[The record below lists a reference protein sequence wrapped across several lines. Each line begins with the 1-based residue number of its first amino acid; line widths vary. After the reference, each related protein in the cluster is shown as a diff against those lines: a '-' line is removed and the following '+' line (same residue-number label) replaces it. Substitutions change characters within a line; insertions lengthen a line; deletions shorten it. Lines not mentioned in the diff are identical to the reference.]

1 MPRVPEE
8 AASGLFA
15 YVFIIFI
22 TVITWWLYEGG
33 AKPTK
38 PAQGGL
44 RGAVS
49 RGCPDLPL
57 TWSHSATSR
66 SPSLPPVTA
75 AEGSEVNFLIQAPK
89 FPLLL
94 FYLLSPFLFLSLER
108 PRKHALL
115 QRFVHDPNAYTL
127 LHLEKF
133 GSPWN
138 HKLKV
143 LFLNEIFPNLNSCL
157 PLFP

>member
-49 RGCPDLPL
+49 RGCPDRSKFSVSPL
-57 TWSHSATSR
+57 Q
-66 SPSLPPVTA
+66 SLQHTI
-75 AEGSEVNFLIQAPK
+75 NIQ
-89 FPLLL
+89 LL
-94 FYLLSPFLFLSLER
+94 
-108 PRKHALL
+108 
-115 QRFVHDPNAYTL
+115 
-127 LHLEKF
+127 
-133 GSPWN
+133 
-138 HKLKV
+138 
-143 LFLNEIFPNLNSCL
+143 
-157 PLFP
+157 